1 MIAKLNIVQDYL
13 AEPDILSSRAS
24 EHQLSAVR
32 ESYEPNTTGRESNAD
47 REPSQ
52 EEIFKKACDLS
63 DQGFGEFDVCLTVL
77 TATKGN
83 VDLARK
89 ALSKVIF
96 T

>member
-1 MIAKLNIVQDYL
+1 MIAKLNIVQDEL
-13 AEPDILSSRAS
+13 TGADALTSRVS
-24 EHQLSAVR
+24 HGGLSAIR
-32 ESYEPNTTGRESNAD
+32 EGDEPNTTGQED
-47 REPSQ
+47 DDDEPNQ
-52 EEIFKKACDLS
+52 EEIFRKACDLS

-96 T
+96 SN